1 MSLTKFHR
9 LALNALLLGA
19 LSLAIAGCG
28 RRGKLEEPPDPVKV
42 AAAKA
47 KAESGNPVD
56 QQRPRRRKVRPI
68 QPPDTTTPLDWLL

>member
-1 MSLTKFHR
+1 MKFHR
-9 LALNALLLGA
+9 FALNALLLGA
-19 LSLAIAGCG
+19 LTLAVAGCG